1 MNHLGVHTQGFANHV
16 NHSLGGKGPE
26 VSKQMGLVQDGLTLN
41 ECAQRPF
48 STLFTLTS

>member
-26 VSKQMGLVQDGLTLN
+26 VSKQMGLVQDGLTKINNGKYAN
-41 ECAQRPF
+41 EMA
-48 STLFTLTS
+48 